1 MPNRMLRDW
10 TDSARMEHVSP
21 EAERLFVRLIMKAD
35 DFGRFHAEPRLIAG
49 ACFPLVRTA
58 TEKNIMA
65 WLSELRAA
73 NLVFVYAADGRNYLE
88 IRNFGQRMRSKQSR
102 FPSHDGQQSDDCEQ
116 GAVICQQVADI
127 CPHDA
132 DICPP
137 EEKRREEKKKR
148 SEVASVT
155 LDFSL
160 LPEDLQDVAGLQDA
174 WAGWL
179 RHRKEIKV
187 KTTDTSCKLQ
197 LNFLRENRA
206 DAVAILTQST
216 MNGWR
221 GLFPLKEAARIAAQ
235 PKKLRQE
242 DLI

>member
-102 FPSHDGQQSDDCEQ
+102 FPSHDGQQADDCEQ
-116 GAVICQQVADI
+116 SADICQQVADI

-137 EEKRREEKKKR
+137 EEKRREEKRDGK
-148 SEVASVT
+148 ASATPDAV
-155 LDFSL
+155 L
-160 LPEDLQDVAGLQDA
+160 LPDDLKAVDGLELA
-174 WAGWL
+174 WNEWL
-179 RHRKEIKV
+179 KYRRENKY
-187 KTTDTSCKLQ
+187 KTTATSCKLQ
-197 LNFLRENRA
+197 FDFLRENKG
-206 DAVAILTQST
+206 DAVLMLKQSI
-216 MNGWR
+216 MMGWR
-221 GLFPLKEAARIAAQ
+221 GIFPLKESTGFTVK
-235 PKKLRQE
+235 PKTLRQE